1 MNEERIKEVF
11 SDEAFVKELLS
22 KETPE
27 EVQAMLAEKDI
38 DVTIDEIVK
47 LRELI
52 IKKLQKA
59 QSGEEELGDED
70 LEDVAGGVGM
80 LATVAAPVLSLM
92 AIPLA
97 VVGLAFAGAAVQEKT
112 RGRW

>member
-27 EVQAMLAEKDI
+27 EVQAMLEDKDI
-38 DVTIDEIVK
+38 EVSIAEIVK
-47 LRELI
+47 LREMI
-52 IKKLQKA
+52 IKKA
-59 QSGEEELGDED
+59 ENPDAELSDED
-70 LEDVAGGVGM
+70 LEDVAGGCYGIVV
-80 LATVAAPVLSLM
+80 VACF
-92 AIPLA
+92 A
-97 VVGLAFAGAAVQEKT
+97 VVFGGSIVETAT

>member
-38 DVTIDEIVK
+38 DATIDEIVK
-47 LRELI
+47 LRDLI
-52 IKKLQKA
+52 IMKAQKA
-59 QSGEEELGDED
+59 QSGEELDDED
-70 LEDVAGGVGM
+70 LEDVAGGSALATLAM
-80 LATVAAPVLSLM
+80 LAIPVAFVG
-92 AIPLA
+92 AI
-97 VVGLAFAGAAVQEKT
+97 VGIFIANDRT